1 MGIILGIDYGRKKVG
16 LAMSTE
22 GMATPLSVLKYEDQ
36 DKLLIELEKVVASEK
51 VERVVIGVSEGQ
63 MARESLDFAKMVE
76 EKLQLVV
83 DVEDETLTSR
93 DAQRLSIEAGIK
105 RKKRRNMEDAY
116 SAALMLQKYLDNLA

>member
-1 MGIILGIDYGRKKVG
+1 MGIDYGRKKIG

-36 DKLLIELEKVVASEK
+36 DKLLIELEKVVDREK

>member
-1 MGIILGIDYGRKKVG
+1 MGIDYGRKKVG

-36 DKLLIELEKVVASEK
+36 DKLLIELEKVVDREK

>member
-1 MGIILGIDYGRKKVG
+1 
-16 LAMSTE
+16 
-22 GMATPLSVLKYEDQ
+22 
-36 DKLLIELEKVVASEK
+36 EK

>member
-1 MGIILGIDYGRKKVG
+1 MGIDYGRKKVG

>member
-36 DKLLIELEKVVASEK
+36 DKLLIELEKVVDREK